1 MLNIMTKYYVRIKPQ
16 LTGENAVHKETCP
29 FLDDIKLKKYLGE
42 FSTCQEAI
50 KEASRFFHHS
60 KGCPFCTTEHLN
72 LQQNQL
78 RTWYRFS
85 LT

>member
-1 MLNIMTKYYVRIKPQ
+1 MTKYYVRVKPQ
-16 LTGENAVHKETCP
+16 LTGENAVHKESCP
-29 FLDDIKLKKYLGE
+29 FMDDVKIKKYLGE
-42 FSTCQEAI
+42 FSNSQDAI

-60 KGCPFCTTEHLN
+60 KGCPFCTSVNLS

-78 RTWYRFS
+78 QTWFRFS